1 MKLMKL
7 IVFFLLILVFVLIN
21 LKFNIEKFQSS
32 SEITMA
38 KTLLK
43 SSIFNENKCLSKK
56 ELKKKLNSQID
67 KYLNLYFTF
76 SGKDKLCLG
85 DIEKYMN

>member
-32 SEITMA
+32 SDITMA
-38 KTLLK
+38 KNLLK
-43 SSIFNENKCLSKK
+43 SSIFNDNKCLSKK

-76 SGKDKLCLG
+76 SGKDKLCLS